1 MNKEIFQILKKTIG
15 SPPKVLHEPYLDLND
30 EKEVLRSVRS
40 TFVSTVGKHVN
51 HLENELKKILK
62 SKYVLC
68 LNSGTSALHIS
79 LKLLGANERT
89 EIMMPSLTYVASAN
103 SVIYNKADP
112 YFIDVNE
119 DDYGINPETI
129 KNEIK
134 KNFIKKGKILF
145 NKKTKKKLIAIMPVH
160 VFGIPSNMREI
171 TKIAKKYSL
180 AIIEDAA
187 DSLGSKYKNKHTGT
201 FGKIGV
207 LSFNGNKT
215 VTAGGGGAIVGND
228 KETMDRVRHLTT
240 TARRGPQYLHDMVG
254 FNYRMTNIQAAVG
267 CAQMEELDR
276 LVAKKRAIADTYNT
290 AWADLENVTGFAQTD
305 ACESAD
311 WFSGAYLEE
320 WDAEALDKLRA
331 ALRDDGIDC
340 REFWM
345 PTHLQPPYADCF
357 KAATHITDHVW
368 QRVITLPCST
378 SLTDEQQDT
387 VISSFKA
394 AFWKFHPNISKV

>member
-79 LKLLGANERT
+79 LKLLGANEKT

-215 VTAGGGGAIVGND
+215 ITSGSGGAIITNEKKIFLRAKHLISISKKNHAYEFIHDEVGW
-228 KETMDRVRHLTT
+228 
-240 TARRGPQYLHDMVG
+240 
-254 FNYRMTNIQAAVG
+254 NYRMNNLNASLGLSQIKKLKKILKLKKKIA
-267 CAQMEELDR
+267 DNY
-276 LVAKKRAIADTYNT
+276 KRAFHNNKYCEIVN
-290 AWADLENVTGFAQTD
+290 LERNVELNNWINLLKVKD
-305 ACESAD
+305 R
-311 WFSGAYLEE
+311 YYKKK
-320 WDAEALDKLRA
+320 DKLLNFLVKKGYFCRA
-331 ALRDDGIDC
+331 VWRP
-340 REFWM
+340 M
-345 PTHLQPPYADCF
+345 HLLPHLKNYQRSEMKNTIKLYRNTICLPSSANLF
-357 KAATHITDHVW
+357 K
-368 QRVITLPCST
+368 
-378 SLTDEQQDT
+378 
-387 VISSFKA
+387 
-394 AFWKFHPNISKV
+394 